1 MLLSSGLP
9 ILICF
14 ATITFGVYFWVL
26 KWMLLRESK
35 KPPDYDLKLH
45 KKTLNLMPYAALLHL
60 LVGIYMYGSPF
71 FSPTNADTLYDK
83 INSNLRIAGVEEQ
96 LTSDPELQDILQR
109 YYKSIALL
117 LLLLLLILFLI
128 LKLIISPIFKFFRG
142 CLRRCISSKNHS

>member
-1 MLLSSGLP
+1 
-9 ILICF
+9 
-14 ATITFGVYFWVL
+14 
-26 KWMLLRESK
+26 
-35 KPPDYDLKLH
+35 
-45 KKTLNLMPYAALLHL
+45 MPYAALLHL

-71 FSPTNADTLYDK
+71 FSPTKADTLYDK

-128 LKLIISPIFKFFRG
+128 LKLIISPIFKFF
-142 CLRRCISSKNHS
+142 